1 MIIIKLTTRDI
12 TYNAIIAALY
22 IAITL
27 LSIPISYGQIQ
38 FRISEILVLLVFFKK
53 NYAYGICLGTLI
65 SNFGSTL
72 SLWDVLFGTIATI
85 LACVCIMFS
94 KHLLV
99 ALIYP
104 IIFNA
109 LIVGF
114 EIYLFS
120 GMGGILNF
128 LIPCGWVALG
138 ELGVMVVGYILF
150 ILLRKRKDFGR
161 IINGNQN
168 LDFKF

>member
-85 LACVCIMFS
+85 LACICIMFS

-104 IIFNA
+104 VVFN
-109 LIVGF
+109 
-114 EIYLFS
+114 
-120 GMGGILNF
+120 
-128 LIPCGWVALG
+128 
-138 ELGVMVVGYILF
+138 
-150 ILLRKRKDFGR
+150 
-161 IINGNQN
+161 
-168 LDFKF
+168 